1 VDYTIRPVVSDGA
14 NHVSSSGE
22 NVSTKSSS
30 VDSIAG
36 KPPLPPSVANANG
49 TNENGTSNAS
59 SNSGVQTKTA
69 SIRARPSSG
78 RIAASEIEELFTEKS
93 INGAAET
100 SDGKLTWTPSS
111 TLPHAGHKIYASVA
125 EMKRSKVICYSI
137 HKMI

>member
-1 VDYTIRPVVSDGA
+1 MFDLFVFSVGS

-36 KPPLPPSVANANG
+36 KPPLPPGAATANG
-49 TNENGTSNAS
+49 TNGHGTGNAS
-59 SNSGVQTKTA
+59 SNGGIQPKTA

-78 RIAASEIEELFTEKS
+78 RITASEMEELFSENS

-100 SDGKLTWTPSS
+100 MDGKPVWTSPNA
-111 TLPHAGHKIYASVA
+111 TLPSGHKIYASVA
-125 EMKRSKVICYSI
+125 EMKRSKVNFKVTRNGI
-137 HKMI
+137 